1 MSEKKSFF
9 DSLTDFTMKI
19 AEPMANFASIP
30 WVSALQEG
38 MVGIMSPVIIGS
50 MFLVLSVLALP
61 WIATGTGEATPLLPF
76 LTPYAGNFLVMFNL
90 TMSFLGLYASLTIG
104 MAYARKIDVN
114 QTSAAL
120 LSLATFFLITTNSTT
135 LTGSVNDA
143 AGTAVPFSI
152 GGISVDYFGAKGL
165 FVAILVGLLSVRIYK
180 LVVDS
185 GVVIKMPDGVP
196 PMIAASFTALIPYTV
211 VFVLAWG
218 LRTLIGFDFT
228 AWLFTLI
235 EPLFKAADNI
245 FMYTFSTTLGNL
257 FWAAGVHGDS
267 MVGVI
272 TGPFTT
278 MTITANAEAVAA
290 GLPMPYIWTPQL
302 QRMNVWT
309 STVWPLFIFLWFS
322 KVPGHKTLF
331 WTALPAG
338 IFTIIEPIMFGL
350 PLALNPILF
359 IPFMLSTVIGA
370 AVSYFAV
377 MIGFVGRF
385 FANLPWA
392 TPPFLLGPL
401 ASGDWKWIII
411 IALNVV
417 IGYFIYLPF
426 WRLYEKREL
435 ARIAAAKE

>member
-1 MSEKKSFF
+1 
-9 DSLTDFTMKI
+9 
-19 AEPMANFASIP
+19 
-30 WVSALQEG
+30 
-38 MVGIMSPVIIGS
+38 
-50 MFLVLSVLALP
+50 
-61 WIATGTGEATPLLPF
+61 
-76 LTPYAGNFLVMFNL
+76 
-90 TMSFLGLYASLTIG
+90 
-104 MAYARKIDVN
+104 
-114 QTSAAL
+114 
-120 LSLATFFLITTNSTT
+120 
-135 LTGSVNDA
+135 
-143 AGTAVPFSI
+143 
-152 GGISVDYFGAKGL
+152 VDYFGAKGL

-185 GVVIKMPDGVP
+185 GVVVKMPDGVP

-211 VFVLAWG
+211 VFILAWG

-245 FMYTFSTTLGNL
+245 FMYTFATTLGNL

-272 TGPFTT
+272 TGPFTA
-278 MTITANAEAVAA
+278 MTVAANADAVAA

-359 IPFMLSTVIGA
+359 IPFMLSTVIGSV
-370 AVSYFAV
+370 VSYLAV

-435 ARIAAAKE
+435 ARIAAEKE